1 MLHYQGYLMST
12 KTKPLYYNWLT
23 LYFIWLKTAEKSSWN
38 LKYQIRMRFK
48 RLHTSWMA
56 EVLPISFLFCFFLL
70 FYHYINIIIIFI
82 IIIAIIIFLIKT
94 LFKSVVDTTES
105 RFEDCYNK
113 EIFVKHIWVIK
124 KRTHIRQSC
133 LKRGTHIDLP
143 KRESKII

>member
-1 MLHYQGYLMST
+1 
-12 KTKPLYYNWLT
+12 
-23 LYFIWLKTAEKSSWN
+23 
-38 LKYQIRMRFK
+38 
-48 RLHTSWMA
+48 MA

-124 KRTHIRQSC
+124 KRTYIRQSC